1 MAVRV
6 KINDYGDCV
15 YSEESILELLYQDP
29 ELDISKLYVE
39 KTEQYQKALTEL
51 GIDLPSIN
59 AEPKNH
65 IDVKEFDRAN
75 TQSWH
80 MPAQYETIDVREWL
94 LEKCGDDKEKQRV
107 RDEMKLF
114 EEKGFTKVLQFLI
127 YFVDTLRAN
136 NVVWG
141 VGRGSSVSSFCLFLI
156 GVHKINPLLFDLDYR
171 EFLR

>member
-1 MAVRV
+1 MAARV

-15 YSEESILELLYQDP
+15 YSEESIIELLYQDP
-29 ELDISKLYVE
+29 ELDISKLYVD
-39 KTEQYQKALTEL
+39 KTEQYQKALAEL

-65 IDVKEFDRAN
+65 IDLKAFDTAN
-75 TQSWH
+75 TERWH
-80 MPAQYETIDVREWL
+80 MPAQYETIDVTEWL
-94 LEKCGDDKEKQRV
+94 LDKCGNDAEKQRV
-107 RDEMKLF
+107 KDEMKLF
-114 EEKGFTKVLQFLI
+114 EQKGFVKVLQFLI

-156 GVHKINPLLFDLDYR
+156 GIHKINPLEYDLDHR